1 MKIHHTIKF
10 KFYTSKILLI
20 KRYIRVKENF
30 SISVDNENLK
40 EWLIR
45 DNNSLVLVSQL
56 YKKLRF
62 LGAV

>member
-1 MKIHHTIKF
+1 MKIHHMMKF

-40 EWLIR
+40 E
-45 DNNSLVLVSQL
+45 
-56 YKKLRF
+56 
-62 LGAV
+62 